1 MYLNSQKSALA
12 NKILVSLLG
21 AMFCGSLLANEP
33 LAERKLETIKHRLVD
48 LALKT
53 NVRLGS
59 SAYLDGDGVLHESSV
74 MSSDADIRGVRV
86 LSYLEEAGIDTALV
100 DAKIFSSSECPG
112 SKPNIQRQV
121 LVKRVMDNSFS
132 GKDFR
137 AGDHYI
143 SELLLYSQESLLDIM
158 DTSDDWASSA
168 QVHYTSTYDRYVA
181 SRAIDNANYR
191 FEITIRERTGSN
203 LLGSGL
209 AKTGQVLQ
217 GAYHMASKKG
227 QELLS
232 RGFNGTYEF
241 LAWGNP
247 HLPDVDI
254 EGSWDKQ
261 LLEYQLTLINR
272 ATETP
277 VWRKSRSLYY
287 PRVKQGYKK
296 DILPRSVK
304 RQLVS
309 INQQLLANVTKSIDC
324 RTEHYPLNVISGRD
338 DKYKIYAGSLAG
350 VRVGDQFL
358 ISTNNKILTQSL
370 SMSGLA
376 ELGLAQVES
385 MSRQTSV
392 LKHIAGPKPKGLGGI
407 SNSVAMQF

>member
-1 MYLNSQKSALA
+1 MALA
-12 NKILVSLLG
+12 SKILVTFLCT
-21 AMFCGSLLANEP
+21 MICGGLLANDS
-33 LAERKLETIKHRLVD
+33 LAEQKLETIKHRLVD

-59 SAYLDGDGVLHESSV
+59 AAYLDGDGVLHETSV

-143 SELLLYSQESLLDIM
+143 SELLLYSQESLLGIM

-168 QVHYTSTYDRYVA
+168 QVHFTSTYDRYVS
-181 SRAIDNANYR
+181 SRAIDSANYR

-209 AKTGQVLQ
+209 AKTGQALQ

-247 HLPDVDI
+247 HLPDVDV

-261 LLEYQLTLINR
+261 LLEYQLTLIDR
-272 ATETP
+272 TTEKP
-277 VWRKSRSLYY
+277 VWQKSRSLYY
-287 PRVKQGYKK
+287 PRVEQGYKK
-296 DILPRSVK
+296 NILPRSVS

-309 INQQLLANVTKSIDC
+309 INQQLLADATKSINC
-324 RTEHYPLNVISGRD
+324 RTEHYPLNVMSGRD

-358 ISTNNKILTQSL
+358 ISTNNNILTQSL

-407 SNSVAMQF
+407 SNSVAMHF

>member
-1 MYLNSQKSALA
+1 MALA
-12 NKILVSLLG
+12 SKILVAFLCT
-21 AMFCGSLLANEP
+21 MICGSLLANDS
-33 LAERKLETIKHRLVD
+33 LAEQKLETIKHRLVD

-59 SAYLDGDGVLHESSV
+59 AAYLDGDGVLHETSV

-143 SELLLYSQESLLDIM
+143 SELLLYSQESLLGIM

-168 QVHYTSTYDRYVA
+168 QVHFTSTYDRYVS
-181 SRAIDNANYR
+181 SRAIDSANYR

-209 AKTGQVLQ
+209 AKTGQALQ

-247 HLPDVDI
+247 HLPDVDV

-261 LLEYQLTLINR
+261 LLEYQLTLIDR
-272 ATETP
+272 TTEKP
-277 VWRKSRSLYY
+277 VWQKSRSLYY
-287 PRVKQGYKK
+287 PRVEQGYKK
-296 DILPRSVK
+296 NILPRSVS

-309 INQQLLANVTKSIDC
+309 INQQLLADATKSINC
-324 RTEHYPLNVISGRD
+324 RTEHYPLNVVSGRD

-358 ISTNNKILTQSL
+358 ISTNNNILTQSL

-407 SNSVAMQF
+407 SNSVAMHF

>member
-1 MYLNSQKSALA
+1 MYLNSQKKVLA
-12 NKILVSLLG
+12 NNILVILLCT
-21 AMFCGSLLANEP
+21 MICGSLLANES

-59 SAYLDGDGVLHESSV
+59 AAYLDGDGVLHETSV

-100 DAKIFSSSECPG
+100 DAEIFSSSECPG
-112 SKPNIQRQV
+112 AKPNIQRQA

-137 AGDHYI
+137 TGDHYL
-143 SELLLYSQESLLDIM
+143 SELLLYSQESLLGIM
-158 DTSDDWASSA
+158 DTRGDWASTA
-168 QVHYTSTYDRYVA
+168 QVHYTSTYDRYLA

-191 FEITIRERTGSN
+191 FDITIRESTGSN

-209 AKTGQVLQ
+209 AKTGQALK

-232 RGFNGTYEF
+232 RGFNGTYAF

-247 HLPDVDI
+247 HLPDVDV

-261 LLEYQLTLINR
+261 LLEYQLTLIDR
-272 ATETP
+272 TTETP
-277 VWRKSRSLYY
+277 VWRKARSLYY

-309 INQQLLANVTKSIDC
+309 INQQLLADATKSINC

-358 ISTNNKILTQSL
+358 ISTNNKILTQAL

-385 MSRQTSV
+385 MSRRTSV

-407 SNSVAMQF
+407 SNSVAMHF

>member
-1 MYLNSQKSALA
+1 MYIKFEKRALA
-12 NKILVSLLG
+12 NKILVIWFCT
-21 AMFCGSLLANEP
+21 MICGSLLANES

-59 SAYLDGDGVLHESSV
+59 AAYLDGDGVLHETSV

-112 SKPNIQRQV
+112 SKPKIQRQV
-121 LVKRVMDNSFS
+121 LVKRVMDNSFT

-137 AGDHYI
+137 TGDHYI
-143 SELLLYSQESLLDIM
+143 SELLLYSQESLLGIM
-158 DTSDDWASSA
+158 DMSDDWTSTA

-191 FEITIRERTGSN
+191 FDITIRERTGSN

-209 AKTGQVLQ
+209 AKTGQALQ

-232 RGFNGTYEF
+232 QGFNGTYDF

-247 HLPDVDI
+247 HLPDIDV

-261 LLEYQLTLINR
+261 LLEYQLTLIDR

-277 VWRKSRSLYY
+277 VWRKARSLYY

-296 DILPRSVK
+296 DILPGSVK

-309 INQQLLANVTKSIDC
+309 INRQLLVDATKSINC

-358 ISTNNKILTQSL
+358 ISTNNKILTQAL

-385 MSRQTSV
+385 MSRRTSV

-407 SNSVAMQF
+407 SNSVAMHF

>member
-1 MYLNSQKSALA
+1 MALA
-12 NKILVSLLG
+12 SKILVTFLCT
-21 AMFCGSLLANEP
+21 MICGGLLANDS
-33 LAERKLETIKHRLVD
+33 LAEQKLETIKHRLVD

-59 SAYLDGDGVLHESSV
+59 AAYLDGDGVLHETSV

-143 SELLLYSQESLLDIM
+143 SELLLYSQESLLGIM

-168 QVHYTSTYDRYVA
+168 QVHFTSTYDRYVS
-181 SRAIDNANYR
+181 SRAIDSANYR

-209 AKTGQVLQ
+209 AKTGQALQ

-247 HLPDVDI
+247 HLPDVDV

-261 LLEYQLTLINR
+261 LLEYQLTLIDR
-272 ATETP
+272 TTEKP
-277 VWRKSRSLYY
+277 VWQKSRSLYY
-287 PRVKQGYKK
+287 PRVEQGYKK
-296 DILPRSVK
+296 NILPRSVS

-309 INQQLLANVTKSIDC
+309 INQQLLADATKSINC
-324 RTEHYPLNVISGRD
+324 RTEHYPLNVVSGRD

-358 ISTNNKILTQSL
+358 ISTNNNILTQSL

-407 SNSVAMQF
+407 SNSVAMHF

>member
-1 MYLNSQKSALA
+1 MYINSQKMALA
-12 NKILVSLLG
+12 SKILVTFLCT
-21 AMFCGSLLANEP
+21 MICGGLLANDS
-33 LAERKLETIKHRLVD
+33 LAEQKLETIKHRLVD

-59 SAYLDGDGVLHESSV
+59 AAYLDGDGVLHETSV

-143 SELLLYSQESLLDIM
+143 SELLLYSQESLLGIM

-168 QVHYTSTYDRYVA
+168 QVHFTSTYDRYVS
-181 SRAIDNANYR
+181 SRAIDSANYR

-209 AKTGQVLQ
+209 AKTGQALQ

-247 HLPDVDI
+247 HLPDVDV

-261 LLEYQLTLINR
+261 LLEYQLTLIDR
-272 ATETP
+272 TTEKP
-277 VWRKSRSLYY
+277 VWQKSRSLYY
-287 PRVKQGYKK
+287 PRVEQGYKK
-296 DILPRSVK
+296 NILPRSVS

-309 INQQLLANVTKSIDC
+309 INQQLLADATKSINC
-324 RTEHYPLNVISGRD
+324 RTEHYPLNVVSGRD

-358 ISTNNKILTQSL
+358 ISTNNNILTQSL

-407 SNSVAMQF
+407 SNSVAMHF

>member
-1 MYLNSQKSALA
+1 MALA
-12 NKILVSLLG
+12 SKILVTFLCT
-21 AMFCGSLLANEP
+21 MICGSLLANDS
-33 LAERKLETIKHRLVD
+33 LAEQKLETIKHRLVD

-59 SAYLDGDGVLHESSV
+59 AAYLDGDGVLHETSV

-143 SELLLYSQESLLDIM
+143 SELLLYSQESLLGIM

-168 QVHYTSTYDRYVA
+168 QVHFTSTYDRYVS
-181 SRAIDNANYR
+181 SRAIDSANYR

-209 AKTGQVLQ
+209 AKTGQALQ

-247 HLPDVDI
+247 HLPDVDV

-261 LLEYQLTLINR
+261 LLEYQLTLIDR
-272 ATETP
+272 TTEKP
-277 VWRKSRSLYY
+277 VWQKSRSLYY
-287 PRVKQGYKK
+287 PRVEQGYKK
-296 DILPRSVK
+296 NILPRSVS

-309 INQQLLANVTKSIDC
+309 INQQLLADATKSINC
-324 RTEHYPLNVISGRD
+324 RTEHYPLNVVSGRD

-358 ISTNNKILTQSL
+358 ISTNNNILTQSL

-407 SNSVAMQF
+407 SNSVAIHF

>member
-1 MYLNSQKSALA
+1 
-12 NKILVSLLG
+12 VS
-21 AMFCGSLLANEP
+21 
-33 LAERKLETIKHRLVD
+33 
-48 LALKT
+48 
-53 NVRLGS
+53 
-59 SAYLDGDGVLHESSV
+59 
-74 MSSDADIRGVRV
+74 
-86 LSYLEEAGIDTALV
+86 
-100 DAKIFSSSECPG
+100 
-112 SKPNIQRQV
+112 
-121 LVKRVMDNSFS
+121 
-132 GKDFR
+132 
-137 AGDHYI
+137 
-143 SELLLYSQESLLDIM
+143 
-158 DTSDDWASSA
+158 
-168 QVHYTSTYDRYVA
+168 
-181 SRAIDNANYR
+181 SRAIDSANYR

-209 AKTGQVLQ
+209 AKTGQALQ

-247 HLPDVDI
+247 HLPDVDV

-261 LLEYQLTLINR
+261 LLEYQLTLIDR
-272 ATETP
+272 TTEKP
-277 VWRKSRSLYY
+277 VWQKSRSLYY
-287 PRVKQGYKK
+287 PRVEQGYKK
-296 DILPRSVK
+296 NILPRSVS

-309 INQQLLANVTKSIDC
+309 INQQLLADATKSINC
-324 RTEHYPLNVISGRD
+324 RTEHYPLNVVSGRD

-407 SNSVAMQF
+407 SNSVAMHF

>member
-1 MYLNSQKSALA
+1 MYIISQKRALGKA
-12 NKILVSLLG
+12 ILVILLCTVMG
-21 AMFCGSLLANEP
+21 GSLLANES

-59 SAYLDGDGVLHESSV
+59 AAYLDGDGVLHETSV
-74 MSSDADIRGVRV
+74 MSSDMDVRGIRV
-86 LSYLEEAGIDTALV
+86 LSYLEEAGIDTASV
-100 DAKIFSSSECPG
+100 DAKMVSSSECPG
-112 SKPNIQRQV
+112 SKPDTQRQV

-143 SELLLYSQESLLDIM
+143 SELLLYSQQSLLGIM
-158 DTSDDWASSA
+158 DTGDDWASTA
-168 QVHYTSTYDRYVA
+168 EIHYTSTYDRYVA

-191 FEITIRERTGSN
+191 FEITIREKTGSN

-209 AKTGQVLQ
+209 VKTGQALQ
-217 GAYHMASKKG
+217 GAYHMAGKRG

-247 HLPDVDI
+247 HLPDVDVG
-254 EGSWDKQ
+254 GSWDKQ
-261 LLEYQLTLINR
+261 LLEYQLTLVDR
-272 ATETP
+272 RTETP
-277 VWRKSRSLYY
+277 VWRKARSLYY

-309 INQQLLANVTKSIDC
+309 INQQLLADATDSIDC
-324 RTEHYPLNVISGRD
+324 RTEFYSLNVISGRD

-350 VRVGDQFL
+350 VKVGDQFL
-358 ISTNNKILTQSL
+358 ISTNDKILTQSL
-370 SMSGLA
+370 SMAGLA

-385 MSRQTSV
+385 MTRRTAV
-392 LKHIAGPKPKGLGGI
+392 LKHTAGPKPKGLGGI
-407 SNSVAMQF
+407 SNSVAMHF

>member
-1 MYLNSQKSALA
+1 M
-12 NKILVSLLG
+12 I
-21 AMFCGSLLANEP
+21 CGSLLANDS
-33 LAERKLETIKHRLVD
+33 LAEQKLETIKHRLVD

-59 SAYLDGDGVLHESSV
+59 AAYLDGDGVLHETSV

-143 SELLLYSQESLLDIM
+143 SELLLYSQESLLGIM

-168 QVHYTSTYDRYVA
+168 QVHFTSTYDRYVS
-181 SRAIDNANYR
+181 SRAIDSANYR

-209 AKTGQVLQ
+209 AKTGQALQ

-247 HLPDVDI
+247 HLPDVDV

-261 LLEYQLTLINR
+261 LLEYQLTLIDR
-272 ATETP
+272 TTEKP
-277 VWRKSRSLYY
+277 VWQKSRSLYY
-287 PRVKQGYKK
+287 PRVEQGYKK
-296 DILPRSVK
+296 NILPRSVS

-309 INQQLLANVTKSIDC
+309 INQQLLADATKSINC
-324 RTEHYPLNVISGRD
+324 RTEHYPLNVVSGRD

-358 ISTNNKILTQSL
+358 ISTNNNILTQSL

-407 SNSVAMQF
+407 SNSVAMHF

>member
-1 MYLNSQKSALA
+1 
-12 NKILVSLLG
+12 
-21 AMFCGSLLANEP
+21 LLANDS
-33 LAERKLETIKHRLVD
+33 LAEQKLETIKHRLVD

-59 SAYLDGDGVLHESSV
+59 AAYLDGDGVLHETSV

-143 SELLLYSQESLLDIM
+143 SELLLYSQESLLGIM

-168 QVHYTSTYDRYVA
+168 QVHFTSTYDRYVS
-181 SRAIDNANYR
+181 SRAIDSANYR

-209 AKTGQVLQ
+209 AKTGQALQ

-247 HLPDVDI
+247 HLPDVDV

-261 LLEYQLTLINR
+261 LLEYQLTLIDR
-272 ATETP
+272 TTEKP
-277 VWRKSRSLYY
+277 VWQKSRSLYY
-287 PRVKQGYKK
+287 PRVEQGYKK
-296 DILPRSVK
+296 NILPRSVS

-309 INQQLLANVTKSIDC
+309 INQQLLADATKSINC
-324 RTEHYPLNVISGRD
+324 RTEHYPLNVVSGRD

-358 ISTNNKILTQSL
+358 ISTNNNILTQSL

-407 SNSVAMQF
+407 SNSVAMHF

>member
-1 MYLNSQKSALA
+1 MYINSQKMALA
-12 NKILVSLLG
+12 SKILVTFLCT
-21 AMFCGSLLANEP
+21 MICGSLLANDS
-33 LAERKLETIKHRLVD
+33 LAEQKLETIKHRLVD

-59 SAYLDGDGVLHESSV
+59 AAYLDGDGVLHETSV

-143 SELLLYSQESLLDIM
+143 SELLLYSQESLLGIM

-168 QVHYTSTYDRYVA
+168 QVHFTSTYDRYVS
-181 SRAIDNANYR
+181 SRAIDSANYR

-209 AKTGQVLQ
+209 AKTGQALQ

-247 HLPDVDI
+247 HLPDVDV

-261 LLEYQLTLINR
+261 LLEYQLTLIDR
-272 ATETP
+272 TTEKP
-277 VWRKSRSLYY
+277 VWQKSRSLYY
-287 PRVKQGYKK
+287 PRVEQGYKK
-296 DILPRSVK
+296 NILPRSVS

-309 INQQLLANVTKSIDC
+309 INQQLLADATKSINC
-324 RTEHYPLNVISGRD
+324 RTEHYPLNVVSGRD

-358 ISTNNKILTQSL
+358 ISTNNNILTQSL

-407 SNSVAMQF
+407 SNSVAIHF

>member
-1 MYLNSQKSALA
+1 MYINSQKMALA
-12 NKILVSLLG
+12 SKILVTFLCT
-21 AMFCGSLLANEP
+21 MICGSLLANDS
-33 LAERKLETIKHRLVD
+33 LAEQKLETIKHRLVD

-59 SAYLDGDGVLHESSV
+59 AAYLDGDGVLHETSV

-143 SELLLYSQESLLDIM
+143 SELLLYSQESLLGIM

-168 QVHYTSTYDRYVA
+168 QVHFTSTYDRYVS
-181 SRAIDNANYR
+181 SRAIDSANYR

-209 AKTGQVLQ
+209 AKTGQALQ

-247 HLPDVDI
+247 HLPDVDV

-261 LLEYQLTLINR
+261 LLEYQLTLIDR
-272 ATETP
+272 TTEKP
-277 VWRKSRSLYY
+277 VWQKSRSLYY
-287 PRVKQGYKK
+287 PRVEQGYKK
-296 DILPRSVK
+296 NILPRSVS

-309 INQQLLANVTKSIDC
+309 INQQLLADATKSINC
-324 RTEHYPLNVISGRD
+324 RTEHYPLNVVSGRD

-358 ISTNNKILTQSL
+358 ISTDNNILTQSL

-407 SNSVAMQF
+407 SNSVAMHF

>member
-1 MYLNSQKSALA
+1 MALA
-12 NKILVSLLG
+12 SKILVTFLCT
-21 AMFCGSLLANEP
+21 MICGSLLANDS
-33 LAERKLETIKHRLVD
+33 LAEQKLETIKHRLVD

-59 SAYLDGDGVLHESSV
+59 AAYLDGDGVLHETSV

-143 SELLLYSQESLLDIM
+143 SELLLYSQESLLGIM

-168 QVHYTSTYDRYVA
+168 QVHFTSTYDRYVS
-181 SRAIDNANYR
+181 SRAIDSANYR

-209 AKTGQVLQ
+209 AKTGQALQ

-247 HLPDVDI
+247 HLPDVDV

-261 LLEYQLTLINR
+261 LLEYQLTLIDR
-272 ATETP
+272 TTEKP
-277 VWRKSRSLYY
+277 VWQKSRSLYY
-287 PRVKQGYKK
+287 PRVEQGYKK
-296 DILPRSVK
+296 NILPRSVS

-309 INQQLLANVTKSIDC
+309 INQQLLADATKSINC
-324 RTEHYPLNVISGRD
+324 RTEHYPLNVVSGRD

-358 ISTNNKILTQSL
+358 ISTNNNILTQSL

-407 SNSVAMQF
+407 SNSVAMHF

>member
-1 MYLNSQKSALA
+1 MALA
-12 NKILVSLLG
+12 SKILVTFFCT
-21 AMFCGSLLANEP
+21 MICGSLLANDS
-33 LAERKLETIKHRLVD
+33 LAEQKLETIKHRLVD

-59 SAYLDGDGVLHESSV
+59 AAYLDGDGVLHETSV

-143 SELLLYSQESLLDIM
+143 SELLLYSQESLLGIM

-168 QVHYTSTYDRYVA
+168 QVHFTSTYDRYVS
-181 SRAIDNANYR
+181 SRAIDSANYR

-209 AKTGQVLQ
+209 AKTGQALQ

-247 HLPDVDI
+247 HLPDVDV

-261 LLEYQLTLINR
+261 LLEYQLTLIDR
-272 ATETP
+272 TTEKP
-277 VWRKSRSLYY
+277 VWQKSRSLYY
-287 PRVKQGYKK
+287 PRVEQGYKK
-296 DILPRSVK
+296 NILPRSVS

-309 INQQLLANVTKSIDC
+309 INQQLLADATKSINC
-324 RTEHYPLNVISGRD
+324 RTEHYPLNVMSGRD

-407 SNSVAMQF
+407 SNSVAIHF

>member
-1 MYLNSQKSALA
+1 MYINSQKMALA
-12 NKILVSLLG
+12 SKILVTFFCT
-21 AMFCGSLLANEP
+21 MICGSLLANDS
-33 LAERKLETIKHRLVD
+33 LAEQKLETIKHRLVD

-59 SAYLDGDGVLHESSV
+59 AAYLDGDGVLHETSV

-143 SELLLYSQESLLDIM
+143 SELLLYSQESLLGIM

-168 QVHYTSTYDRYVA
+168 QVHFTSTYDRYVS
-181 SRAIDNANYR
+181 SRAIDSANYR

-209 AKTGQVLQ
+209 AKTGQALQ

-247 HLPDVDI
+247 HLPDVDV

-261 LLEYQLTLINR
+261 LLEYQLTLIDR
-272 ATETP
+272 TTEKP
-277 VWRKSRSLYY
+277 VWQKSRSLYY
-287 PRVKQGYKK
+287 PRVEQGYKK
-296 DILPRSVK
+296 NILPRSVS

-309 INQQLLANVTKSIDC
+309 INQQLLADATKSINC
-324 RTEHYPLNVISGRD
+324 RTEHYPLNVVSGRD

-358 ISTNNKILTQSL
+358 ISTNNNILTQSL

-407 SNSVAMQF
+407 SNSVAMHF

>member
-1 MYLNSQKSALA
+1 MYINSQKMALA
-12 NKILVSLLG
+12 SKILVTFLCT
-21 AMFCGSLLANEP
+21 MICGSLLANDS
-33 LAERKLETIKHRLVD
+33 LAEQKLETIKHRLVD

-59 SAYLDGDGVLHESSV
+59 AAYLDGDGVLHETSV

-143 SELLLYSQESLLDIM
+143 SELLLYSQESLLGIM

-168 QVHYTSTYDRYVA
+168 QVHFTSTYDRYVS
-181 SRAIDNANYR
+181 SRAIDSANYR

-209 AKTGQVLQ
+209 AKTGQALQ

-247 HLPDVDI
+247 HLPDVDV

-261 LLEYQLTLINR
+261 LLEYQLTLIDR
-272 ATETP
+272 TTEKP
-277 VWRKSRSLYY
+277 VWQKSRSLYY
-287 PRVKQGYKK
+287 PRVEQGYKK
-296 DILPRSVK
+296 NILPRSVS

-309 INQQLLANVTKSIDC
+309 INQQLLADATKSINC
-324 RTEHYPLNVISGRD
+324 RTEHYPLNVVSGRD

-358 ISTNNKILTQSL
+358 ISTNNNILTQSL

-407 SNSVAMQF
+407 SNSVAMHF

>member
-1 MYLNSQKSALA
+1 MYINSQKMALA
-12 NKILVSLLG
+12 SKILVTFLCT
-21 AMFCGSLLANEP
+21 MICGSLLANDS
-33 LAERKLETIKHRLVD
+33 LAEQKLETIKHRLVD

-59 SAYLDGDGVLHESSV
+59 SAYLDGDGVLHETSV

-143 SELLLYSQESLLDIM
+143 SELLSYSQESLLGIM
-158 DTSDDWASSA
+158 DTGDDWASSA
-168 QVHYTSTYDRYVA
+168 QVHFTSTYDRYVS

-191 FEITIRERTGSN
+191 FEITIRAGTGSN

-209 AKTGQVLQ
+209 AKTGQALQ

-247 HLPDVDI
+247 HLPDIDV

-261 LLEYQLTLINR
+261 ILEYQLTLIDR
-272 ATETP
+272 KTDKP

-287 PRVKQGYKK
+287 PRVEQGYKK
-296 DILPRSVK
+296 NILPRSVK

-309 INQQLLANVTKSIDC
+309 INQQLLADATDSIDC
-324 RTEHYPLNVISGRD
+324 RTEFYSLNVISGRD

-350 VRVGDQFL
+350 VKVGDQFL
-358 ISTNNKILTQSL
+358 ISTNDKILTQSL
-370 SMSGLA
+370 SMAGLA

-407 SNSVAMQF
+407 SNSVAMHF

>member
-1 MYLNSQKSALA
+1 MYINSQKMALA
-12 NKILVSLLG
+12 SKILVTFLCT
-21 AMFCGSLLANEP
+21 MICGSLLANDS
-33 LAERKLETIKHRLVD
+33 LAEQKLETIKHRLVD

-59 SAYLDGDGVLHESSV
+59 AAYLDGDGVLHETSV

-143 SELLLYSQESLLDIM
+143 SELLLYSQESLLGIM

-168 QVHYTSTYDRYVA
+168 QVHFTSTYDRYVS
-181 SRAIDNANYR
+181 SRAIDSANYR

-209 AKTGQVLQ
+209 AKTGQALQ

-232 RGFNGTYEF
+232 RGFSGTYEF

-247 HLPDVDI
+247 HLPDVDV

-261 LLEYQLTLINR
+261 LLEYQLTLIDR
-272 ATETP
+272 TTEKP
-277 VWRKSRSLYY
+277 VWQKSRSLYY
-287 PRVKQGYKK
+287 PRVEQGYKK
-296 DILPRSVK
+296 NILPRSVA

-309 INQQLLANVTKSIDC
+309 INQQLLADATKSINC
-324 RTEHYPLNVISGRD
+324 RTEHYPLNVMSGRD

-358 ISTNNKILTQSL
+358 ISTNNKILTQAL

-392 LKHIAGPKPKGLGGI
+392 LKHIAGPKPIGLGGI
-407 SNSVAMQF
+407 SNSVAIHF